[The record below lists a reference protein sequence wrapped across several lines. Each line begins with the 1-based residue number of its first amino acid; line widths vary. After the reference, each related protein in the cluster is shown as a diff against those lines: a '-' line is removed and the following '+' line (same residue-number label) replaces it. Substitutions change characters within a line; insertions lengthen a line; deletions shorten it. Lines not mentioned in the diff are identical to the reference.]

1 MQPRGGGR
9 IDDKKY
15 GPEVDYSP
23 MRHHS
28 HPVKAV
34 LAVCAMLAAL
44 TLGAPGFT
52 QSTPQQPPAAQG
64 KPTSAPVKVT
74 TRIVQVNVI
83 AQDGN
88 GHPVTG
94 LTKDDFTLYEQGQE
108 QQIAFFSQEDSTT
121 PAVATSDA
129 APPSNTF
136 SNRFTEKPGAPTS
149 VTIILLDG
157 LNTRSVDMANAR
169 KQVAGFLSQI
179 QPQDR
184 VALYSLSSNL
194 TILHDFTQDAS
205 ALLLALEHSKNSENF
220 RTGATVPDTADPG
233 GADFDT
239 AVSAA
244 GATISAET
252 RIAQFYM
259 DDSVER
265 TALALKIIADHL
277 LGLPGRKNLIWVS
290 GSFPIDIIGGEIPTD
305 HVSYAMQIED
315 AARSL
320 NNANVAIY
328 PVDARGLITGSLGF
342 STDTVRRNGARGAP
356 GGQSPASGNFDTMN
370 SLADRTGG
378 RAFFNSNDIQGA
390 VRRAIDDSRVTYVLG
405 YYPSNTN
412 WDGKF
417 RELKVQVKKSGV
429 HLRFRRGYYALAD
442 PSSTPQQNEHLMAD
456 AAWSPLE
463 ASALGLTVQVQPTEA
478 AGAHQLKALV
488 RVKMRELRFDQI
500 GDKWTDSLEVE
511 WVLVGNTGKSLGTI
525 TKTLPL
531 SYAQAS
537 YESASTKDVAFV
549 DVMKIVNNAVELR
562 LVMRDTGTGNI
573 GSVNIPLARLFAQA
587 GTQTPPKNR

>member
-1 MQPRGGGR
+1 MHPKGGGR

-15 GPEVDYSP
+15 GLEVDYSP
-23 MRHHS
+23 MRHDS
-28 HPVKAV
+28 HPVKGV
-34 LAVCAMLAAL
+34 LAACALLAAL
-44 TLGAPGFT
+44 TFGVPGFT
-52 QSTPQQPPAAQG
+52 QSTSQQPPAAQG
-64 KPTSAPVKVT
+64 KPTPPPLRVT

-83 AQDGN
+83 AQDGS
-88 GHPVTG
+88 GSPVTG
-94 LTKDDFTLYEQGQE
+94 LTKDDFTLYELGQE

-121 PAVATSDA
+121 TAVTTSAA

-149 VTIILLDG
+149 VTVILLDG

-205 ALLLALEHSKNSENF
+205 ALLLALEHSKNSANF
-220 RTGATVPDTADPG
+220 RAGATVPDTADPG
-233 GADFDT
+233 SADFDS
-239 AVSAA
+239 AVGEA
-244 GATISAET
+244 GAPISAET

-290 GSFPIDIIGGEIPTD
+290 GSFPIDIIGGELPTD
-305 HVSYAMQIED
+305 HVSYAAQIED

-328 PVDARGLITGSLGF
+328 PVDARGLITPSLGF

-442 PSSTPQQNEHLMAD
+442 PSSTPQQNEQLMAD

-463 ASALGLTVQVQPTEA
+463 ATQLGLTVQVQPMEA
-478 AGAHQLKALV
+478 AGAHQLKALA
-488 RVKMRELRFDQI
+488 RVKMRELRFEQS
-500 GDKWTDSLEVE
+500 GDKWTDKLEVE
-511 WVLVGNTGKSLGTI
+511 WVLVGNTGRSLGTI

-531 SYAQAS
+531 SYPQAT
-537 YESASTKDVAFV
+537 YEAASGKDVAFTE
-549 DVMKIVNNAVELR
+549 VMKIMDTAVELR
-562 LVMRDTGTGNI
+562 LVMRDTGSGNI
-573 GSVNIPLARLFAQA
+573 GSVDIPLSRLFAKTNQ
-587 GTQTPPKNR
+587 QLSPK